1 MPQHLKWHISY
12 FFQYDQIM
20 FKTSS
25 VFCASSVSWFILQ
38 NCSCRVSFFDS
49 FYQLQMGLWAWL
61 KRMIYNKRKKDKKPK
76 KLEAKKTVNSVQG
89 ATKFPAL
96 IEADA
101 LTKQA
106 SSALDRIHFWS
117 KIQVELRTRRLCMVK
132 ESRLKQK
139 KLQNQLK
146 IQSKFH
152 ELEAEWC
159 GGTESMD
166 VIVSKIHQRE
176 EATNKRERAMAY
188 AFSHQW
194 RASSNRYF
202 GQAYYDISKE
212 SWGWSWM
219 ERWIAVCPWETRVIA
234 RPITSTRAAKA
245 NKPAKK
251 IKHAKTNMLVAVT
264 PQIGTG
270 KKGTTKES
278 NGTS

>member
-38 NCSCRVSFFDS
+38 NCIFDS

-76 KLEAKKTVNSVQG
+76 KLEAKKPINSVQG
-89 ATKFPAL
+89 AAKFPAL

-188 AFSHQW
+188 AFSHQPCT
-194 RASSNRYF
+194 F
-202 GQAYYDISKE
+202 
-212 SWGWSWM
+212 
-219 ERWIAVCPWETRVIA
+219 T
-234 RPITSTRAAKA
+234 
-245 NKPAKK
+245 
-251 IKHAKTNMLVAVT
+251 
-264 PQIGTG
+264 
-270 KKGTTKES
+270 
-278 NGTS
+278 